1 MFSMSTVTKIILRG
15 VLVQMQSLHDQ
26 IQFHSYLI
34 SQTFIGTSE
43 QYTEPTAWC
52 VCVCVCVCDT
62 KHRHALVYDTLKEL
76 SMEINIKI

>member
-1 MFSMSTVTKIILRG
+1 MSTVTKIILRG

-52 VCVCVCVCDT
+52 VCVCVCVIQNTDM
-62 KHRHALVYDTLKEL
+62 LWFMTL
-76 SMEINIKI
+76 

>member
-15 VLVQMQSLHDQ
+15 VLVQMQSLRDQ

-43 QYTEPTAWC
+43 QYTEPTAWW
-52 VCVCVCVCDT
+52 VCVCDT
-62 KHRHALVYDTLKEL
+62 KHRHALVYDTLKKL